1 MITCSVCLYKEN
13 SDSAM
18 ICIKC
23 GSELPDTRA
32 SLIRRPVAT
41 DLLSPES
48 VLAEAR
54 VRNRHEGTLK
64 RTDVAIYVSDTD
76 LPMLITLSRELLL
89 GRFGSSKPDV
99 GLPVVDLVNFG
110 AMENGVSRRHALLRR
125 LGSDVVIIDQTST
138 NGTWLNG
145 VQLKAQQPVMLRSGD
160 RVMLARL
167 MLQIFLA

>member
-1 MITCSVCLYKEN
+1 MITCSVCSYKEN

-32 SLIRRPVAT
+32 SLARRPKAT
-41 DLLSPES
+41 DILSPES
-48 VLAEAR
+48 VLAEDKLH
-54 VRNRHEGTLK
+54 NRHAGKLR
-64 RTDVAIYVSDTD
+64 RTDIAIFVSDADQPQVVPLT
-76 LPMLITLSRELLL
+76 RELLL
-89 GRFGSSKPDV
+89 GRFGSSKPEV
-99 GLPVVDLVNFG
+99 GIPVLDLVSFG
-110 AMENGVSRRHALLRR
+110 AIENGVSRRHALLRR
-125 LGSDVVIIDQTST
+125 LGADVVIIDQGST

-160 RVMLARL
+160 RVLLARL